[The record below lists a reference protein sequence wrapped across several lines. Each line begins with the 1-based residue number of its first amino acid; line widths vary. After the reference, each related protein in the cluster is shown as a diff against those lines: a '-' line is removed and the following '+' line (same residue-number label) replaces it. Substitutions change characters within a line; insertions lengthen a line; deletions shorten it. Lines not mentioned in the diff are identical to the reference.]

1 MIKLSLK
8 KSKVD
13 KCPVYKGKNDDY
25 YNFILI
31 PNRDGK
37 DQYGNDGMVVD
48 SVSKEDRDAGKR
60 GEIVGNYQDLDL
72 RAPRQDAAP
81 GQTTA
86 PGNTAPAGRFTP
98 SARPRF

>member
-13 KCPVYKGKNDDY
+13 QAPIYQGKNDDY

-31 PNRDGK
+31 PNKDGK
-37 DQYGNDGMVVD
+37 DQYGNDGMVVV
-48 SVSKEDRDAGKR
+48 SISKEERLAGKN

-72 RAPRQDAAP
+72 RAPRQ
-81 GQTTA
+81 
-86 PGNTAPAGRFTP
+86 NTAPSNAAPTAGKFTP
-98 SARPRF
+98 SAKPRF